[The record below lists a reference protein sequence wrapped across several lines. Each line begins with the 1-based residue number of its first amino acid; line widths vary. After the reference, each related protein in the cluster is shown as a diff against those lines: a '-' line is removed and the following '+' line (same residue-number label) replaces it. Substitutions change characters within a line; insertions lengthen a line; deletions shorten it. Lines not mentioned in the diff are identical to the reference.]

1 MREKVR
7 EVKNERVQVNDNESR
22 MEGVIGEI
30 VCECQ
35 CMSERERE
43 QVITTAEER
52 EREGKRREEKR
63 DKIDRVCEC
72 EITTSE
78 QNRVTDR
85 EREKWIDG

>member
-7 EVKNERVQVNDNESR
+7 EVENERVQVNDNESR

-52 EREGKRREEKR
+52 ERRKEKR
-63 DKIDRVCEC
+63 GE
-72 EITTSE
+72 
-78 QNRVTDR
+78 
-85 EREKWIDG
+85 ER